1 MPAAPAY
8 PVHVEGHLDPATSRG
23 LWLVKWLFVI
33 PHYLVLAFL
42 WAAFAVLSVVAF
54 FAILFTG
61 RYPRAV
67 FDFNVGVLR
76 WSWRVAFYAFSANGT
91 DRYPPF
97 SLADDDYPARLTVD
111 YPEHLSR
118 GLVLVKWW
126 LLAIPQYLVVAI
138 IAGGGLLFGVHFGL
152 VGLLVLFAA
161 VALLFTGTYPRSI
174 FDLAVGLNRWAI
186 RVAAYA
192 GLMTDAY
199 PPFRLD
205 MGEAE
210 PGTLALPAPPAR
222 AARPHARGW
231 TGGRITSV
239 VIGSVLA
246 LLALG
251 GLAAGVTGVVLDRT
265 QRDEAGYLATGTR
278 TLSTGTYALV
288 SGRFAGG
295 TAADWLVPGD
305 ALGTVRVRVAG
316 DGRTFVGIARD
327 GDVAAYL
334 GGVRRA
340 EVRDVLD
347 PHAVSVG
354 PEGGTPSTRP
364 GAQPIWAA
372 RAVGSGRLTLF
383 WHPRHGDWRLVVMN
397 ADASRGVRADVSLG
411 ATFPDLGDV
420 SLGLIG
426 AGAALLAGGALMIGL
441 AVQRAGRAG

>member
-251 GLAAGVTGVVLDRT
+251 GASWPRLGSDGAWVPWLAQVGA
-265 QRDEAGYLATGTR
+265 ELAPLAPANCG
-278 TLSTGTYALV
+278 
-288 SGRFAGG
+288 F
-295 TAADWLVPGD
+295 D
-305 ALGTVRVRVAG
+305 A
-316 DGRTFVGIARD
+316 
-327 GDVAAYL
+327 
-334 GGVRRA
+334 
-340 EVRDVLD
+340 
-347 PHAVSVG
+347 
-354 PEGGTPSTRP
+354 
-364 GAQPIWAA
+364 
-372 RAVGSGRLTLF
+372 
-383 WHPRHGDWRLVVMN
+383 
-397 ADASRGVRADVSLG
+397 
-411 ATFPDLGDV
+411 
-420 SLGLIG
+420 
-426 AGAALLAGGALMIGL
+426 
-441 AVQRAGRAG
+441 AGRAGRGWTPFFAERFAGQPLKSVALTFTAGRRPALRA